1 MNDARSYFDWE
12 FGVLAKPP
20 SFFAAIGPLG
30 SSFSKFENN
39 FIAADVRDNCL
50 SASLMEISFRWSISS
65 SDI

>member
-1 MNDARSYFDWE
+1 MNDARNYFDWE
-12 FGVLAKPP
+12 FGVLVKPP
-20 SFFAAIGPLG
+20 STFAAIGPLG

-50 SASLMEISFRWSISS
+50 SASLMDISFRWSISS